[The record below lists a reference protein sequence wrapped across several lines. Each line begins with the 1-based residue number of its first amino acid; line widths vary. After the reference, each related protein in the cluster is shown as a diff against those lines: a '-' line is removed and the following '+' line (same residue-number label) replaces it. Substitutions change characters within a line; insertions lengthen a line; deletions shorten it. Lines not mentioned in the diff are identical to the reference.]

1 MTMNDCDSLLVTL
14 TGQWTVVKLLTSQ
27 LTSIVAASLVWR
39 EEGGVCTVSVVG
51 RGGEVKVYTHSS
63 VFNKLKREEILTAR
77 YLLRLW
83 KSKIFNSSV
92 HTQVKEVKN
101 F

>member
-51 RGGEVKVYTHSS
+51 RTPLTGSRFSKTHSRPIIINCGS
-63 VFNKLKREEILTAR
+63 GGQGGSEGRE
-77 YLLRLW
+77 
-83 KSKIFNSSV
+83 
-92 HTQVKEVKN
+92 
-101 F
+101 